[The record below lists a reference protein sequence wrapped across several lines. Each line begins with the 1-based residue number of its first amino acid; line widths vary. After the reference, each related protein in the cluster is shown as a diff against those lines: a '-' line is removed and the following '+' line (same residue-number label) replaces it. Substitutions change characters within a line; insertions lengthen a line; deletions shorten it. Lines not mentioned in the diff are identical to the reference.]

1 MRLRYAAAGL
11 FAGLSLCQYTVA
23 RAQSKTA
30 LTSAQIDQMIRAEWN
45 KEGIVPAPAVDD
57 ARFLRRIYLDIVGVI
72 PPSATMRAFLADTN
86 PDKRARAVD
95 ALLASGKYADNW
107 TAYWDGILMG
117 KGRTDNA
124 QIVDRSAFK
133 QWLRGEF
140 QQNVHWNK
148 FVYDLI
154 TAQGVNSEGGS
165 YAKALGVPQANGA
178 NPNMAG
184 LMMQRRNQAQGQGVV
199 AQNQQAGG
207 RVLGRA
213 TPPNGAGGTAAGEK
227 MASGDDKMMDATMTS
242 GNGAQV
248 TNAALPAPV
257 NGATNWT
264 LRFRGKPE
272 DLSGT
277 ASKLFLG
284 VQIQCAQCHDHKT
297 EKWKQDDFRR
307 FTACFINAR
316 PVPVDPTMT
325 AAQLKG
331 QLRQVNLVET
341 RRPPARLNPRLK
353 QANDAALYAASAP
366 AALDGTD
373 FTGSFNRRASLAEWM
388 TSPNNAWF
396 AKAIVNRMWNHFLG
410 RGFIEP
416 IDDIRPSNPVIAPAL
431 LDKLAA
437 DFVANDYDLKH
448 LIREICATQVY
459 QLSSTPAKKAD
470 LDNKLWARY
479 RLKPMGP
486 DELMDSLVEATNMGP
501 LLERVAGGRLDQ
513 IKYAMS
519 RQFTFLFDVDEEFEQ
534 KDFEGTIPQALML
547 LNGNLV
553 NRGATP
559 IPGTAL
565 ADVLASNDTDEA
577 KIEELYLRTL
587 SRKPTSKETARWL
600 DFIHAPRPVVTAS
613 ETNAPPAGPAF
624 AGRRAARF
632 NNGFNN
638 GNNGNNNGLGVNNNA
653 PAASGNNN
661 TLAATPA
668 DRKALAQAVQN
679 RKKGSNNGY
688 DPLARF
694 APRASA
700 ISQTPEAQAYEDMFW
715 ALLNSSEFTFNH

>member
-1 MRLRYAAAGL
+1 MRLRYAAVGL
-11 FAGLSLCQYTVA
+11 LAGLSLCPTNPA
-23 RAQSKTA
+23 FAQSRAA
-30 LTSAQIDQMIRAEWN
+30 LQPSQIDQMIRSEWN
-45 KEGIVPAPAVDD
+45 KEGVVPAPPVDD
-57 ARFLRRIYLDIVGVI
+57 ARFLRRAYLDIVGVI
-72 PPSATMRAFLADTN
+72 PPAATVRAFLADTN

-95 ALLASGKYADNW
+95 ALLASAKYADNW
-107 TAYWDGILMG
+107 TTYWDGILMG

-124 QIVDRSAFK
+124 QVVDRSAFK
-133 QWLRGEF
+133 QWLHGEF
-140 QQNVHWNK
+140 QQNAHWNK

-154 TAQGVNSEGGS
+154 SAQGVNSEGGS
-165 YAKALGVPQANGA
+165 YAKALGVPQPTGA
-178 NPNMAG
+178 NPNMAAA
-184 LMMQRRNQAQGQGVV
+184 MQRRNGAKGAGTF

-207 RVLGRA
+207 NAIDRA
-213 TPPNGAGGTAAGEK
+213 TLPGGAKATPGADK
-227 MASGDDKMMDATMTS
+227 MMAGDDKMMDASMS
-242 GNGAQV
+242 GTNGAAV
-248 TNAALPAPV
+248 TTAALPAPV

-264 LRFRGKPE
+264 LKFRGKPE

-316 PVPVDPTMT
+316 PVPVDPTLT
-325 AAQLKG
+325 QAQLKG

-341 RRPPARLNPRLK
+341 RRPPLRVNPK
-353 QANDAALYAASAP
+353 AKKPNDTALYAASLP
-366 AALDGTD
+366 TALDGTD
-373 FTGSFNRRASLAEWM
+373 FTGTPNRRVALAEWM
-388 TSPNNAWF
+388 TAPNNAWF
-396 AKAIVNRMWNHFLG
+396 SKAIVNRMWNHFLG

-416 IDDIRPSNPVIAPAL
+416 IDDIRPSNPVVAPAV

-448 LIREICATQVY
+448 LIRQICATQVY
-459 QLSSTPAKKAD
+459 QISSAPAKKVD
-470 LDNKLWARY
+470 LDNKLWAHY
-479 RLKPMGP
+479 RLMPMAP

-513 IKYAMS
+513 IKFAMAK
-519 RQFTFLFDVDEEFEQ
+519 QFTFLFDVDEEFEQ

-565 ADVLASNDTDEA
+565 ADVLASSESDAA

-587 SRKPTSKETARWL
+587 SRKPTSGETARWME
-600 DFIHAPRPVVTAS
+600 FIHAPRYVTTTA
-613 ETNAPPAGPAF
+613 ETAPQPAPAF
-624 AGRRAARF
+624 AAGRRARF
-632 NNGFNN
+632 NNGANN
-638 GNNGNNNGLGVNNNA
+638 GGFGLNNNA
-653 PAASGNNN
+653 QAASGNNN
-661 TLAATPA
+661 NPNAQGTAPA
-668 DRKALAQAVQN
+668 DRKALAQALQN
-679 RKKGSNNGY
+679 RKKPGNNNGY

-694 APRASA
+694 APRANA
-700 ISQTPEAQAYEDMFW
+700 VSQTPEAQAYEDMFW
-715 ALLNSSEFTFNH
+715 ALLNSSEFIFNH